1 MPFWGGGAR
10 EKEEAIPRHLPLPT
24 GPYAVG
30 YQVCDLIS
38 PLFPAGRMF
47 GLFTQKGQVLV
58 RFYEKDKRFL
68 NFLENYGIFFYK

>member
-1 MPFWGGGAR
+1 MPFWGGGGR

-30 YQVCDLIS
+30 YQVSDLIS

-47 GLFTQKGQVLV
+47 GLITQKG
-58 RFYEKDKRFL
+58 L
-68 NFLENYGIFFYK
+68 NKKLRNRTSLRQGFGHIFPNKIEDC